1 MEKGESK
8 KGMGCWAILTI
19 SVGMFIFWWYI
30 YPIIPFE
37 VKTYYI
43 GWIESDKEIEKIIW
57 RDELIEDEVSMLLRL
72 GDDKDKSYRIQ
83 KLLEKLRKVDSNK
96 YKLLVVY
103 GSRIK
108 RIKKSMDNICTFD
121 VLEFERNI
129 PENKIHYYLIDRRIP
144 AISPEF
150 WGIRIIDYS
159 TKISLLNVIVQN
171 VVDIYYGQSIRLLN
185 NKYYQQYIK

>member
-1 MEKGESK
+1 MEKSESK
-8 KGMGCWAILTI
+8 KGMGCWIILTI

-37 VKTYYI
+37 VKTYYV

-96 YKLLVVY
+96 YRLAIVH

-108 RIKKSMDNICTFD
+108 RIKKSMDNICIFD

-129 PENKIHYYLIDRRIP
+129 PENKIHYYLIDRRIT
-144 AISPEF
+144 ATNF
-150 WGIRIIDYS
+150 DLWR
-159 TKISLLNVIVQN
+159 
-171 VVDIYYGQSIRLLN
+171 
-185 NKYYQQYIK
+185 